1 MSSQILFD
9 QFAYA
14 DRLARGGFTPDQAR
28 ASAEALG
35 TALSEAVATKSD
47 IAELKGELKGDIAE
61 LKAEIAAVKAEIAA
75 VETRLD
81 AKIDSKISGLEARFV
96 SELHSTIYKGV
107 AVLGGLIVI
116 VSGAA
121 AFVAKVLN

>member
-1 MSSQILFD
+1 MSAQLLFD
-9 QFAYA
+9 QFAYT

-35 TALSEAVATKSD
+35 TAFSEAVATKSD
-47 IAELKGELKGDIAE
+47 VAEIKG
-61 LKAEIAAVKAEIAA
+61 EIAALKAEIAA
-75 VETRLD
+75 VETRLE
-81 AKIDSKISGLEARFV
+81 ARIDTVESGLETKISGLEARFI

-121 AFVAKVLN
+121 AFVAKVPN

>member
-1 MSSQILFD
+1 MSAQLLFD
-9 QFAYA
+9 QFAYT

-35 TALSEAVATKSD
+35 TAFSEAVATKSD
-47 IAELKGELKGDIAE
+47 V
-61 LKAEIAAVKAEIAA
+61 AEIKAEIAA
-75 VETRLD
+75 VEMRLE
-81 AKIDSKISGLEARFV
+81 AKIAAVESGLETKISGLEARFI

-121 AFVAKVLN
+121 AFVAKVPN

>member
-1 MSSQILFD
+1 MSAQLLFD
-9 QFAYA
+9 QFAYT

-35 TALSEAVATKSD
+35 TAFSEAVATKSD
-47 IAELKGELKGDIAE
+47 VAEIKG
-61 LKAEIAAVKAEIAA
+61 EIAALKAEIAA
-75 VETRLD
+75 VETRLEARID
-81 AKIDSKISGLEARFV
+81 TKIAGLEARFV

-121 AFVAKVLN
+121 AFVAKVPN